1 MQAPTSTGES
11 AIASPAASA
20 AVSRLDVTD
29 FRNHARARLRID
41 GRLIVL
47 SGPNGAGKT
56 NLLEALSMLAPGRG
70 LRRAAFGD
78 MARHGGSGGWAL
90 AARVDGLQG
99 PVRIGM
105 DWRPGGVGGGG
116 GKGGNGNGAGG
127 EGGARRLFIDG
138 KAARA
143 SGQLGEHLRMGWLTP
158 AMDRLF
164 SGPESERRRFLDR
177 LTAALDPGHAA
188 RAAAMEKLLRQRNRL
203 LEDFSANAAWLD
215 AVEAQL
221 AECFTAM
228 AAARMATMEALREGM
243 EKLVRKRSGPFPFAR
258 LRLQG
263 WVEDRLAESPAV
275 TVEDEARATLAR
287 ERPRDAAAGRTLT
300 GAHRSALEVFHGPRD
315 MPARLCSTG
324 EQKALLIAIVLAH
337 ARAVKQ
343 AAGGMAPLLLL
354 DEVAA
359 HLDEARRGGLF
370 EALEDLGA
378 QVWMT
383 GTDEALFGLLRG
395 RAVFLRVEDGEV
407 TQARE

>member
-1 MQAPTSTGES
+1 MEAPAG
-11 AIASPAASA
+11 
-20 AVSRLDVTD
+20 AV
-29 FRNHARARLRID
+29 
-41 GRLIVL
+41 VL
-47 SGPNGAGKT
+47 TGPNGAGKT

-78 MARHGGSGGWAL
+78 MARHGGSGGWAA

-105 DWRPGGVGGGG
+105 DWRPDGGG
-116 GKGGNGNGAGG
+116 NG
-127 EGGARRLFIDG
+127 EGGARRLMIDG
-138 KAARA
+138 RAARA
-143 SGQLGEHLRMGWLTP
+143 SGQLGGHLRMSWLTP

-164 SGPESERRRFLDR
+164 AGPESGRRRFLDR
-177 LTAALDPGHAA
+177 LTAALDPDHAG
-188 RAAAMEKLLRQRNRL
+188 RAATMEKLLRQRNRL
-203 LEDFSANAAWLD
+203 LEDFSANAVWLD

-228 AAARMATMEALREGM
+228 AAARMAAIEALREGM
-243 EKLVRKRSGPFPFAR
+243 EKLVQRRSGPFPFAR

-275 TVEDEARATLAR
+275 AVEDEARAALAR

-300 GAHRSALEVFHGPRD
+300 GAHRSALEVIHGPRD

-337 ARAVKQ
+337 AEAVRRAS
-343 AAGGMAPLLLL
+343 GGFAPVLLL

-370 EALEDLGA
+370 AALEDLGA

-383 GTDEALFGLLRG
+383 GADEALFGLLRG
-395 RAVFLRVEDGEV
+395 RAAFLRVEDGEV
-407 TQARE
+407 RPARM